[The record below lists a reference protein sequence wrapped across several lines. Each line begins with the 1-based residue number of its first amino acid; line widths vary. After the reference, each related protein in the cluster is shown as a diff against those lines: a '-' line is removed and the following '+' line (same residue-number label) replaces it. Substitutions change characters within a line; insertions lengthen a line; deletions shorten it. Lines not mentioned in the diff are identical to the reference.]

1 MNLQEIIRKI
11 SFFNNLNDEQVKLIA
26 SISNVS
32 KYPKNSILY
41 YESDIN
47 KNLLFLVEG
56 LIKIYKIDKFD
67 NEIFL
72 YHVYKNTMIS
82 ELSSIENNEIYCFS
96 NAEFI
101 EDSVILSVNF
111 EKFQELFLSK
121 NILTTEL
128 LEILLN
134 KTHQLQ
140 GIVNRELVFDATAKV
155 AFMLNQDLEMFNK
168 LKRQEVSFMLHIQPE
183 TLSRV
188 LKRLS
193 RNKTIAIEN
202 GEVIIINKKE
212 LISIFRGVGV

>member
-1 MNLQEIIRKI
+1 MHLQEIIRKI

-82 ELSSIENNEIYCFS
+82 ELSSIQNNEIYCFS

-111 EKFQELFLSK
+111 EKLHEHFL
-121 NILTTEL
+121 
-128 LEILLN
+128 
-134 KTHQLQ
+134 
-140 GIVNRELVFDATAKV
+140 
-155 AFMLNQDLEMFNK
+155 
-168 LKRQEVSFMLHIQPE
+168 
-183 TLSRV
+183 
-188 LKRLS
+188 
-193 RNKTIAIEN
+193 
-202 GEVIIINKKE
+202 
-212 LISIFRGVGV
+212 